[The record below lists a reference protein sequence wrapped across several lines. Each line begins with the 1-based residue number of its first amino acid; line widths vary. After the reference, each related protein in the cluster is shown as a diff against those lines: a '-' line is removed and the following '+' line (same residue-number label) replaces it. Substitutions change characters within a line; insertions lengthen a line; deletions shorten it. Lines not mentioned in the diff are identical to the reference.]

1 MGRERAAEDSRLRIC
16 LVMETYWPQVGGGES
31 AGRMLAHGLQRRGC
45 DVSVFTRRSVPGVG
59 ARDPDGEVSVRRL
72 PPGGSGPGR
81 KWALSVPTFAAMLAA
96 HREFDVV
103 AVLGFRVLGAPV
115 VTAGRL
121 LGLPVVLKAES
132 RGEMSGEFFRPG
144 LERLGLSLDAAPV
157 GAVLEL
163 RNRIL
168 RTASAFV
175 AMSGELQRE
184 FVEAGVPPS
193 RMHRIPNA
201 VDVERFAPADR
212 EQRIAARHQIG
223 LPTDVRLLVYT
234 GRLVDYKGLPGL
246 IEVWPRVV
254 ASHPDARLALVGE
267 GGSDIAA
274 CEQELRDRVGA
285 LGIAGTV
292 RFPGAVDDVVPWLHA
307 ADGFVFPSRDE
318 AFGLSL
324 VEAMACGLPVVTTP
338 VGGLADIVTA
348 GADGLVVEPGDA
360 GALLDALG
368 RLIAG
373 GPAVEA
379 LGERARRTVEERFAR
394 GPVIDAWNDLLVGV
408 VATR

>member
-1 MGRERAAEDSRLRIC
+1 VAREGTAESRRLRVC
-16 LVMETYWPQVGGGES
+16 LVLETYWPQVGGGET
-31 AGRMLAHGLQRRGC
+31 AGRMLAHGLERRGC

-59 ARDPDGEVSVRRL
+59 ARAPDGDVAVRRL

-81 KWALSVPTFAAMLAA
+81 KWALTVPAFAAMLAA
-96 HREFDVV
+96 HGEFDVV

-157 GAVLEL
+157 GAALEL
-163 RNRIL
+163 RNRLL
-168 RTASAFV
+168 RSAPAFV
-175 AMSGELQRE
+175 AMSGELERE
-184 FVEAGVPPS
+184 FLGAGVPPS
-193 RMHRIPNA
+193 RVRRIPNA
-201 VDVERFAPADR
+201 VDVERFEPAGRDR
-212 EQRIAARHQIG
+212 RAAARNELG
-223 LPTDVRLLVYT
+223 VPTDARLLVYT
-234 GRLVDYKGLPGL
+234 GRLVDYKGLPEL
-246 IEVWPRVV
+246 VEVWPRVV
-254 ASHPDARLALVGE
+254 ASHPAARLALVGA

-274 CEQELRDRVGA
+274 CEAELRSRVEA
-285 LGIAGTV
+285 LDIADTV

-324 VEAMACGLPVVTTP
+324 VEAMACGLPSVTTR
-338 VGGLADIVTA
+338 VGGLADIA
-348 GADGLVVEPGDA
+348 SDGVNALVVEPGDA
-360 GALLDALG
+360 EALLEALR

-373 GPAVEA
+373 GPEVAA
-379 LGERARRTVEERFAR
+379 LGERARRTAERRFSR
-394 GPVIDAWNDLLVGV
+394 EPVIDAWHDLLLE
-408 VATR
+408 VAEVR